1 MSANKPKTAISVA
14 QESTNEKNKTV
25 CGRTSST
32 SSSISSPTK
41 TEAKKIPP
49 IKAPVGLARGPDLKN
64 VKSKIGSLENVKHKP
79 MGGER
84 KVESQKLQWNAKP
97 RIGSLENAK
106 HKPLGGEVKVKTQK
120 LEWKATSK
128 VGSLDN
134 VKHAPGGGSVK
145 IFDEKYVPSNSPTP
159 TPSKSGSMTPTID
172 GRENGDNSR
181 PLSGAQKS
189 AEKSD
194 TTERPSTTSTINSTK
209 LPSAE
214 NANPIKG
221 TPISSASSMRSAV

>member
-1 MSANKPKTAISVA
+1 MSANKAKTAINLT
-14 QESTNEKNKTV
+14 QESTNGKNKTV

-32 SSSISSPTK
+32 SSSQSASPTK
-41 TEAKKIPP
+41 AEAKKVPP

-64 VKSKIGSLENVKHKP
+64 VKSKIGSLQNVKHKP
-79 MGGER
+79 MGGEK

-134 VKHAPGGGSVK
+134 VKHSPGGGSVK
-145 IFDEKYVPSNSPTP
+145 IFDEKYVPSNSP

-181 PLSGAQKS
+181 RLSGAQKPT
-189 AEKSD
+189 EKSD
-194 TTERPSTTSTINSTK
+194 TTERPSTTSSINSTK

-214 NANPIKG
+214 NSNLNKG